1 LRSKDDTD
9 ICRGD
14 NLPVVIEAVDS
25 EDAINAAME
34 KIDLM
39 ISDGLITLE
48 KVDVIRYAP
57 KKK

>member
-1 LRSKDDTD
+1 MTQ
-9 ICRGD
+9 IF
-14 NLPVVIEAVDS
+14 VV
-25 EDAINAAME
+25 AME